1 MGKNRKALKKAED
14 TVVNDAQAA
23 GQNVL
28 DDAENGGKKKRDY
41 TKSYFSYTMHEI
53 WNHKMSYALIA
64 PFFICFTQ
72 ACSQSSR
79 MRLYCLVPRP
89 IFSA

>member
-28 DDAENGGKKKRDY
+28 DDAADGAFFRYDLYDLRIVYDLNTVFKHRSFERFRHVFRRQGPGGRGAG
-41 TKSYFSYTMHEI
+41 TRIVVGFVSGVF
-53 WNHKMSYALIA
+53 AV
-64 PFFICFTQ
+64 F
-72 ACSQSSR
+72 
-79 MRLYCLVPRP
+79 V
-89 IFSA
+89 